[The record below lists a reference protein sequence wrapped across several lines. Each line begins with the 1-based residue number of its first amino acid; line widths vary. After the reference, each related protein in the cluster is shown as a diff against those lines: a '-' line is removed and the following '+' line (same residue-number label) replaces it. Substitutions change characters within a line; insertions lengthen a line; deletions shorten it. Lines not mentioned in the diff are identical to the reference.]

1 MDGAVTCVIQVLI
14 WKTSALKVRKLSAN
28 PVRRAI
34 SQLKT
39 TTLTDVRNAS
49 HAIKVRPRIM
59 IIDSEKVL
67 PLTSGKTLGRDV
79 EKRHNIV
86 MIWKS
91 CGLNSCLSTEY
102 DQKCTLTSNA
112 ICACRAGFLCSN
124 NICSICEE
132 NKCITGEKVKRTA
145 VNSSVV
151 GLVQYS
157 YQCEPLCPRNAYFD
171 ANKDICK
178 PWTQCSAVGLAERF
192 PGNKTHDS
200 ICDIPELHRDD
211 RVHVILGIGFVLF
224 SLTILL
230 FLCYT
235 CVKKLRKHTEN
246 NDPIHVVSTDTYDVH
261 LSKEESGLNL
271 IILNESKD
279 SSF

>member
-1 MDGAVTCVIQVLI
+1 MIRLRLPTVVIPMYMLSI
-14 WKTSALKVRKLSAN
+14 W
-28 PVRRAI
+28 
-34 SQLKT
+34 
-39 TTLTDVRNAS
+39 
-49 HAIKVRPRIM
+49 
-59 IIDSEKVL
+59 
-67 PLTSGKTLGRDV
+67 TLGHTKGCGDRQHEINGRCCDMCHPGTYLEDFCSEGQKTV
-79 EKRHNIV
+79 CKPCKEGYFSAQDNNFDRCK
-86 MIWKS
+86 KCQS
-91 CGLNSCLSTEY
+91 CHQEY

-157 YQCEPLCPRNAYFD
+157 YQCEPLCPQNAYFD

-178 PWTQCSAVGLAERF
+178 PWTQCSAAGLAERF
-192 PGNKTHDS
+192 PGNKTHNS
-200 ICDIPELHRDD
+200 ICEIPELHRDD
-211 RVHVILGIGFVLF
+211 RVHVILGIGFVLL

-246 NDPIHVVSTDTYDVH
+246 NDPIHAVSTDTYDVH